1 MLIGLALAASA
12 ILTQAPMPAEGKP
25 LRAPDCRRLLTTAP
39 APGNS
44 SLCQAID
51 AMRVGTAADDLDNK
65 RQHLTTAADLFSRA
79 ASQLRDP
86 DLRIFAFDALS
97 QIYDATHLNEPARM
111 EQALRDV
118 VPLMPHDSSA
128 LRRIA
133 KLQEDEGNVDS
144 AEQTLLSA
152 RQQLPDDPAVYVELS
167 AFYGRRAAA
176 IEKTRP
182 KPEHDPAKEPVPAE
196 PDAEGYFRAGES
208 VAPPEPLDKSV
219 AGQYPL
225 GALNAGIEGDVF
237 VELKIDERGVVTDT
251 RIVKSIPGL
260 DEEALTIARRWRF
273 APTLLDGRPVP
284 TKQILGVRFRTDR

>member
-12 ILTQAPMPAEGKP
+12 ILTQAPLPAEGKP
-25 LRAPDCRRLLTTAP
+25 LPAPDCPRLLTT

-44 SLCQAID
+44 SLCQAVD
-51 AMRVGTAADDLDNK
+51 AMRVGIAADDLDKK
-65 RQHLTTAADLFSRA
+65 RQHLTNAAELFSRA
-79 ASQLRDP
+79 ASQLRDS

-111 EQALRDV
+111 EQALRDL

-133 KLQEDEGNVDS
+133 RLQEDEGIVDS

-176 IEKTRP
+176 IEKARP
-182 KPEHDPAKEPVPAE
+182 KPEPDAAKEPVPAQ
-196 PDAEGYFRAGES
+196 PDAEGYYRAGES

-237 VELKIDERGVVTDT
+237 VELKIDERGVVTDA
-251 RIVKSIPGL
+251 RVVKSIRGL

-273 APTLLDGRPVP
+273 APTLLDGRPIP